1 MKKVI
6 IDSLK
11 NYKWRILIQVI
22 LLGANIYLLTY
33 PPKIIGNIVDML
45 YDLDTNKQSIL
56 SSTYFLLVVCIVLLV
71 VRVIWKYLEIYIN
84 RGVER
89 DIKINLFKR
98 FMRLKLKDIQNIK
111 NGEIMSYFVKDTN
124 EIRNTVYRILSHGVR
139 IAFTFIIAFFQMAQS
154 VNLYLSLAVMLPIF
168 IGAYSVVKI
177 KKYVEKSFKKSQE
190 MFTNMSEYIQESTD
204 SIRTTKAYS
213 CENEQIKEFIKKNR
227 RVYQSNN
234 TVDIFS
240 NLLKLTLNV
249 CFGLCYAIALLYG
262 SKLVLDGTIT
272 VGDLVTFNG
281 YIVLFVGP
289 VSWIPQ
295 LVSRFKRAQISYKRL
310 EKIYDLEPERINE
323 KGSLTKEKLEGH
335 IIIKNLNFNY
345 PGIIDRALKNINIE
359 INKGETLGIIGTIG
373 SGKTTLMN
381 LLEKL
386 YSVPNG
392 TILIDGKDINE
403 IPIRMLRNN
412 ICYITQD
419 GFLFSSTLKDNISL
433 FKEEYDEDEIK
444 ESTKKAIVYD
454 DIKMMPKGINTV
466 IGERGGDLSGGQKQ
480 RVAISRAFLKDS
492 SILIFDDTLSALDN
506 RTSEKLI
513 ENIKE
518 LSDEKTCIII
528 SNKVSDVK
536 YSDIIIVLDNGRIV
550 ERGTHEELIRNKGIY
565 SEFYNQQST
574 KSEHSFLA

>member
-11 NYKWRILIQVI
+11 NYKWRILLQVI

-45 YDLDTNKQSIL
+45 YDLDTNKQNIL
-56 SSTYFLLVVCIVLLV
+56 NSTYFLLVVCFVLLV
-71 VRVIWKYLEIYIN
+71 VRVIWKYFEIDIS
-84 RGVER
+84 RGFEK
-89 DIKINLFKR
+89 DIKINLFER
-98 FMRLKLKDIQNIK
+98 FMKLKLKDIQNIK

-124 EIRNTVYRILSHGVR
+124 EIRSTVYRILSHGVR

-154 VNLYLSLAVMLPIF
+154 VNLYLSLAVMLPII

-177 KKYVEKSFKKSQE
+177 KKYVEKSFKKSQD

-240 NLLKLTLNV
+240 NLLKLALNI
-249 CFGLCYAIALLYG
+249 CFGLCYAIALIYG

-289 VSWIPQ
+289 VSWLPQ

-310 EKIYDLEPERINE
+310 EKIYNLEPERINE

-335 IIIKNLNFNY
+335 IEIKNLNFNY
-345 PGIIDRALKNINIE
+345 PGIIDGALEDINIE
-359 INKGETLGIIGTIG
+359 IKKGETLGIIGTIG

-381 LLEKL
+381 LLAKL
-386 YSVPNG
+386 YSVPDG
-392 TILIDGKDINE
+392 SILIDGKDINE
-403 IPIRMLRNN
+403 IPIGTLRNN

-419 GFLFSSTLKDNISL
+419 NFLFSSTLKDNISL

-454 DIKMMPKGINTV
+454 DIKKMPKGINTV

-492 SILIFDDTLSALDN
+492 NILIFDDTFSALDN

-513 ENIKE
+513 KNIKE

-536 YSDIIIVLDNGRIV
+536 YSDKIIVLDNGKIV
-550 ERGTHEELIRNKGIY
+550 ERGTHEELIRNNGIY

-574 KSEHSFLA
+574 KSEPSFLA

>member
-11 NYKWRILIQVI
+11 NYKWRILIQII
-22 LLGANIYLLTY
+22 LLGVNIYLLTY
-33 PPKIIGNIVDML
+33 PPKIIGQIVDML
-45 YDLDTNKQSIL
+45 YDLEPNKQRILNSI
-56 SSTYFLLVVCIVLLV
+56 YFLLIVCVVMLV
-71 VRVIWKYLEIYIN
+71 VRITWKYIDCYIN
-84 RGVER
+84 RGFEK
-89 DIKINLFKR
+89 DIKIDLFKR
-98 FMRLKLKDIQNIK
+98 FMKLKLKDIQNIK

-124 EIRNTVYRILSHGVR
+124 EIRSAAFRILSHGVR
-139 IAFTFIIAFFQMAQS
+139 ITFTFIIAFFQMVQS
-154 VNLYLSLAVMLPIF
+154 VNLYLSLAVMLPII
-168 IGAYSVVKI
+168 IGAFLVVKI

-213 CENEQIKEFIKKNR
+213 CKNEQIREFLKKNR

-240 NLLKLTLNV
+240 NLLKLALNI
-249 CFGLCYAIALLYG
+249 CFGFCYGIALLYG

-272 VGDLVTFNG
+272 VGELVTFNG
-281 YIVLFVGP
+281 FIVLFVGP
-289 VSWIPQ
+289 VSWLPQ
-295 LVSRFKRAQISYKRL
+295 LISSFKRAQISYKRL
-310 EKIYDLEPERINE
+310 EKIYDLKPERINE
-323 KGSLTKEKLEGH
+323 KVTLTKEKLEGH
-335 IIIKNLNFNY
+335 IIIKDLNFSY
-345 PGIIDRALKNINIE
+345 PGIIDGTLQDINIE
-359 INKGETLGIIGTIG
+359 IKKGETLGIIGTIG

-381 LLEKL
+381 LLTRL
-386 YSVPNG
+386 YSVPDG
-392 TILIDGKDINE
+392 IIFIDGKDINE

-419 GFLFSSTLKDNISL
+419 NFLFSSTLKDNISL
-433 FKEEYDEDEIK
+433 FKEEYDDDEIK
-444 ESTKKAIVYD
+444 ESTKKAIVYE
-454 DIKMMPKGINTV
+454 DIRKMPKGINTV

-492 SILIFDDTLSALDN
+492 SILIFDDTFSALDN
-506 RTSEKLI
+506 NTSEKLI

-536 YSDIIIVLDNGRIV
+536 YSDKIIVLDNGRIV
-550 ERGTHEELIRNKGIY
+550 EKGVHEELIRNKGIY
-565 SEFYNQQST
+565 NEFYNQQSS
-574 KSEHSFLA
+574 KSQPSFLD

>member
-1 MKKVI
+1 
-6 IDSLK
+6 
-11 NYKWRILIQVI
+11 
-22 LLGANIYLLTY
+22 
-33 PPKIIGNIVDML
+33 
-45 YDLDTNKQSIL
+45 
-56 SSTYFLLVVCIVLLV
+56 
-71 VRVIWKYLEIYIN
+71 
-84 RGVER
+84 
-89 DIKINLFKR
+89 
-98 FMRLKLKDIQNIK
+98 
-111 NGEIMSYFVKDTN
+111 
-124 EIRNTVYRILSHGVR
+124 
-139 IAFTFIIAFFQMAQS
+139 
-154 VNLYLSLAVMLPIF
+154 
-168 IGAYSVVKI
+168 
-177 KKYVEKSFKKSQE
+177 
-190 MFTNMSEYIQESTD
+190 
-204 SIRTTKAYS
+204 
-213 CENEQIKEFIKKNR
+213 
-227 RVYQSNN
+227 
-234 TVDIFS
+234 
-240 NLLKLTLNV
+240 
-249 CFGLCYAIALLYG
+249 
-262 SKLVLDGTIT
+262 
-272 VGDLVTFNG
+272 
-281 YIVLFVGP
+281 
-289 VSWIPQ
+289 
-295 LVSRFKRAQISYKRL
+295 
-310 EKIYDLEPERINE
+310 
-323 KGSLTKEKLEGH
+323 
-335 IIIKNLNFNY
+335 
-345 PGIIDRALKNINIE
+345 
-359 INKGETLGIIGTIG
+359 
-373 SGKTTLMN
+373 MN